1 MLTLIQGSGGSVSC
15 ALRTIQGGGVR
26 VCVCLWTHIDE
37 SLATHLHPYWTS
49 PGSTVGTHIS
59 CRSVSAGSLAPVLP
73 QHEM

>member
-37 SLATHLHPYWTS
+37 SLPHTPPPLLDLSWEHPGNTHLMQKCVCWEPS
-49 PGSTVGTHIS
+49 S
-59 CRSVSAGSLAPVLP
+59 CPPPA
-73 QHEM
+73 